1 MYYRQGAPARRFQGK
16 VDKVGRCAYVLPAF
30 RGRDAAS
37 GVDRDT
43 NTSFSTSMQQAARS
57 TFAAA
62 NGVDRPGHAPSRF
75 WALTLGSVGV
85 VYGDIGT
92 SPLYAVRE
100 SVLAAVGPTAPAGEE
115 VILGILSLI
124 IWALILIVSVK
135 YVIILLRADN
145 NGEGGTLALMAL
157 AQRALQSRGIRT
169 VITLGMISA
178 ALFYGDAMITP
189 ALSVLSAVEGLEVV
203 TPAFHS
209 YVVPLAVL
217 ILFAL
222 FAVQSR
228 GTARVASFFG
238 PITLVWFFAL
248 AIAGIW
254 HIAQNPTVL
263 GAFNPGHGVRFLLS
277 HGMIGLA
284 TLGAVFL
291 VVTGSEA
298 LYADLGHFGRGPI
311 RTAWFAVALPALT
324 LNYLGQGALLL
335 GNSKAIENPFFLL
348 YPDWALLPMVVL
360 ATAATVIASQAVI
373 TGAYSLTR
381 QAVQL
386 GLLPR
391 LEIRHTSESQFGQIY
406 MPRVNTLLLIG
417 VLLLV
422 VLFKSSGALASAYGI
437 AVTGT
442 MVVTATMALIVV
454 WRVWNWPLWAAA
466 ALMIPFLLIDLVFLG
481 ANMLK
486 VFQGGWVPLLIGA
499 MVMVVMLTWRKGARI
514 LALKTRR
521 METPIDN
528 LIESLEKTQISRVPG
543 TAVFLTADPDSAPT
557 ALLHSLKHY
566 KVLHQ
571 RNIILTMTTE
581 TTPRVSAVDRVTI
594 EPLGG
599 SFQRVLL
606 RFGFMETPN
615 VPKALGLARKEGLSF
630 DIMTTSFFLSRRSVR
645 PDSRSGMPA
654 WQDRLFILLARN
666 ADDASSYFQLPTDR
680 VVEIG
685 TQVAV

>member
-1 MYYRQGAPARRFQGK
+1 MP
-16 VDKVGRCAYVLPAF
+16 
-30 RGRDAAS
+30 
-37 GVDRDT
+37 
-43 NTSFSTSMQQAARS
+43 QAARS
-57 TFAAA
+57 EIPAA
-62 NGVDRPGHAPSRF
+62 NGVDDEARAQRRF
-75 WALTLGSVGV
+75 WALTLGSIGV

-100 SVLAAVGPTAPAGEE
+100 SVLAAVGPNAPAGEE

-135 YVIILLRADN
+135 YVLILLRANN

-157 AQRALQSRGIRT
+157 AQRAIRGRGL
-169 VITLGMISA
+169 VVVALGMISA

-189 ALSVLSAVEGLEVV
+189 ALSVLSAVEGLEIV
-203 TPAFHS
+203 TPALEA

-228 GTARVASFFG
+228 GTARVATFFG

-248 AIAGIW
+248 ATAGAW
-254 HIAQNPTVL
+254 HVAQNPTVL
-263 GAFNPGHGVRFLLS
+263 GAFNPAHGVSFLLS
-277 HGMIGLA
+277 HGVIGLL

-298 LYADLGHFGRGPI
+298 LYADLGHFGPGPI

-324 LNYLGQGALLL
+324 INYLGQGALLL
-335 GNSKAIENPFFLL
+335 AKPEAIENPFFLL
-348 YPDWALLPMVVL
+348 YPEWALLPMVGL

-373 TGAYSLTR
+373 SGAYSLTR
-381 QAVQL
+381 QAIQL

-391 LEIRHTSESQFGQIY
+391 LEVRHTSGEQFGQIY
-406 MPRVNTLLLIG
+406 MPRVNTLLLLG

-442 MVVTATMALIVV
+442 MVVTAILALIVI
-454 WRVWNWPLWAAA
+454 WRFWKWPLWAAA
-466 ALMIPFLLIDLVFLG
+466 ALMVPFLLIDLTFLG

-499 MVMVVMLTWRKGARI
+499 MVMAVMITWRKGARI
-514 LALKTRR
+514 LADKTRR
-521 METPIDN
+521 LETPIDN
-528 LIESLEKTQISRVPG
+528 LIESLEKKELCRVPG
-543 TAVFLTADPDSAPT
+543 TAVFLTADKESAPT

-566 KVLHQ
+566 KVLHEQ
-571 RNIILTMTTE
+571 NVVLTMITE
-581 TTPRVSAVDRVTI
+581 TTPRVSAVDRVSI

-630 DIMTTSFFLSRRSVR
+630 DIMSTSFFLSRRSVR
-645 PDSRSGMPA
+645 PDARSGMPA

>member
-1 MYYRQGAPARRFQGK
+1 MP
-16 VDKVGRCAYVLPAF
+16 
-30 RGRDAAS
+30 
-37 GVDRDT
+37 
-43 NTSFSTSMQQAARS
+43 QAARS
-57 TFAAA
+57 EIPAA
-62 NGVDRPGHAPSRF
+62 NGVDDEARAQRRF
-75 WALTLGSVGV
+75 WALTLGSIGV

-100 SVLAAVGPTAPAGEE
+100 SVLAAVGPNAPAGEE

-135 YVIILLRADN
+135 YVLILLRADN

-157 AQRALQSRGIRT
+157 AQRALRGRGL
-169 VITLGMISA
+169 VVVALGMISA

-189 ALSVLSAVEGLEVV
+189 ALSVLSAVEGLEIV
-203 TPAFHS
+203 TPALEA

-228 GTARVASFFG
+228 GTARVATFFG

-248 AIAGIW
+248 ATAGAW
-254 HIAQNPTVL
+254 HVAQNPTVL
-263 GAFNPGHGVRFLLS
+263 GAFNPAHGVSFLLS
-277 HGMIGLA
+277 HGVIGLL

-298 LYADLGHFGRGPI
+298 LYADLGHFGPGPI

-324 LNYLGQGALLL
+324 INYLGQGALLL
-335 GNSKAIENPFFLL
+335 AKPEAIENPFFLL
-348 YPDWALLPMVVL
+348 YPEWALLPMVGL

-373 TGAYSLTR
+373 SGAYSLTR
-381 QAVQL
+381 QAIQL

-391 LEIRHTSESQFGQIY
+391 LEVRHTSGEQFGQIY
-406 MPRVNTLLLIG
+406 MPRVNTLLLLG

-442 MVVTATMALIVV
+442 MVVTAILALIVI
-454 WRVWNWPLWAAA
+454 WKFWKWPLWAAA
-466 ALMIPFLLIDLVFLG
+466 ALMVPFLLIDLTFLG

-486 VFQGGWVPLLIGA
+486 VFHGGWVPLLIGA
-499 MVMVVMLTWRKGARI
+499 MVMAVMLTWRKGARI
-514 LALKTRR
+514 LADKTRR
-521 METPIDN
+521 LETPIDS
-528 LIESLEKTQISRVPG
+528 LIESLEKKELCRVPG
-543 TAVFLTADPDSAPT
+543 TAVFLTADKESAPT

-566 KVLHQ
+566 KVLHEQ
-571 RNIILTMTTE
+571 NVVLTMITE
-581 TTPRVSAVDRVTI
+581 TTPRVSVADRVSI

-630 DIMTTSFFLSRRSVR
+630 DIMSTSFFLSRRSVR
-645 PDSRSGMPA
+645 PDARSGMPA

>member
-1 MYYRQGAPARRFQGK
+1 MP
-16 VDKVGRCAYVLPAF
+16 
-30 RGRDAAS
+30 
-37 GVDRDT
+37 
-43 NTSFSTSMQQAARS
+43 QAARS
-57 TFAAA
+57 EIAAA
-62 NGVDRPGHAPSRF
+62 NGADDGARAQRRF
-75 WALTLGSVGV
+75 WGLTLGSIGV

-100 SVLAAVGPTAPAGEE
+100 SVLAAVGPNAPASEE

-124 IWALILIVSVK
+124 VWALILIVSIK
-135 YVIILLRADN
+135 YVTILLRANN

-157 AQRALQSRGIRT
+157 AQRAIRGRGLV
-169 VITLGMISA
+169 VIALGMISA

-189 ALSVLSAVEGLEVV
+189 ALSVLSAVEGLKVV
-203 TPAFHS
+203 TPALEA
-209 YVVPLAVL
+209 YVVPLAVV
-217 ILFAL
+217 ILFGL

-228 GTARVASFFG
+228 GTARVATFFG
-238 PITLVWFFAL
+238 PITLVWFCAL
-248 AIAGIW
+248 AAAGAW
-254 HIAQNPTVL
+254 HVAQNPAVL
-263 GAFNPGHGVRFLLS
+263 GAFNPVHGVSFLLS
-277 HGMIGLA
+277 HGVIGLL

-298 LYADLGHFGRGPI
+298 LYADLGHFGPGPI

-324 LNYLGQGALLL
+324 INYLGQGALLL
-335 GNSKAIENPFFLL
+335 AKPEAIENPFFLL
-348 YPDWALLPMVVL
+348 YPEWALLPMVGL

-373 TGAYSLTR
+373 SGAYSLTR
-381 QAVQL
+381 QAIQL

-391 LEIRHTSESQFGQIY
+391 LEVRHTSGEQFGQIY
-406 MPRVNTLLLIG
+406 MPRVNTLLLLG

-442 MVVTATMALIVV
+442 MVVTAILALIVI
-454 WRVWNWPLWAAA
+454 WKFWKWPLWAAA
-466 ALMIPFLLIDLVFLG
+466 ALMVPFLLIDLTFLG

-486 VFQGGWVPLLIGA
+486 VFHGGWVPLLIGA
-499 MVMVVMLTWRKGARI
+499 MVMAVMLTWRRGARI
-514 LALKTRR
+514 LADKTRR
-521 METPIDN
+521 LETPIDS
-528 LIESLEKTQISRVPG
+528 LIESLEKKELCRVPG
-543 TAVFLTADPDSAPT
+543 TAVFLTADKESAPT

-566 KVLHQ
+566 KVLHEQ
-571 RNIILTMTTE
+571 NVVLTMITE
-581 TTPRVSAVDRVTI
+581 TTPRVSVADRVSI

-630 DIMTTSFFLSRRSVR
+630 DIMSTSFFLSRRSVR
-645 PDSRSGMPA
+645 PDARSGMPA